1 MSLDKLTDEELAG
14 RYRDSANSAES
25 EKYVDE
31 LFRRNYARVARWC
44 LRFTS
49 DRETAADLAQE
60 VFTRVYQNLKSFQ
73 GQSKFST
80 WLFSIA
86 RNHCLNVVQA
96 NSRQPTELKGDVEED
111 FLIEIQDQRD
121 TPYTAMERAGAAKTV
136 SEMLD
141 ESLDQTE
148 KIVFTLHYGEEVP
161 LDTIT
166 RLLNLQNVS
175 GAKAYIVSA
184 KRKLARLVQQRRA
197 REKHAR

>member
-14 RYRDSANSAES
+14 LYRNSANSAEG
-25 EKYVDE
+25 EKYIDE
-31 LFRRNYARVARWC
+31 LFRRNYARVGRWC
-44 LRFTS
+44 LRFAS

-60 VFTRVYQNLKSFQ
+60 VFTKVYQNLKSFQ

-111 FLIEIQDQRD
+111 FLIGIQDTRD
-121 TPYTAMERAGAAKTV
+121 TPYTSMERASTAKAV

-141 ESLDQTE
+141 ESLDETE

-166 RLLNLQNVS
+166 RLLNLQNAS

-184 KRKLARLVQQRRA
+184 KRKLARLVQQRQA
-197 REKHAR
+197 REKHAQ